1 MVNVNCYT
9 FTCVEMEEQMNVTEL
24 KKQVYSL
31 VQVGNLSEKL
41 LELIIPDGQAVPFE
55 CELWDYKEAYEESA
69 HDYTKTARS
78 IASLYNTYGG
88 YLLYGIKELVKDT
101 SYELAGVKQ
110 GEINVQKLKGQLD
123 KYFGQRLN
131 INIIELTYGSPA
143 VTIGLLHV
151 PKRPEQ
157 LHTISANKRAEDA
170 KNKLIFSEGAT
181 LYRVG
186 DECKQAVTHADFEFL
201 TSSRDLLAL
210 IDGKF
215 VKKINLLD
223 HNLPD
228 RNFICPSFVGRVEI
242 IQKLWAWL
250 SDEFQYAKV
259 LAGEGGKG
267 KTSIAYEFCQLI
279 ASTGA
284 PLFDQIIWLTAKTQ
298 QFKAG
303 VNDFIST
310 PETHYNDL
318 ESLLITICQKTG
330 ALDSEL
336 EDLGVIQLK
345 RLARQNLEN
354 YPSFIVVDD
363 VDSTN
368 VDEQKRIMETAREIG
383 GSKSKILLTTRSNVS
398 YSSDTAIEVPGLS
411 GEEYEQYM
419 DELKSSMGF
428 DAITQKT
435 IRKLEKASEGSPLF
449 TESILRLCRV
459 GYSIDDAISEWHGKK
474 GEAVR
479 SAALR
484 REIHQLSPEAR
495 RVLLTIAFI
504 GSCSLVELRHYTELE
519 QLLIEDAIPE
529 LGRLFLL
536 QSASFIESEPR
547 FKCSQSISTLTIT
560 LKDEIVPNADRYL
573 GALKGRA
580 QALKS
585 NTSKNSQVAVGEA
598 IRQSIAL
605 LKEKDYTKARA
616 TIKSV
621 LRKQQYK
628 NNPDLLLAYAQIESM
643 DPLADINSVRSA
655 FKDAYTHGQRK
666 ELLFDI
672 WFQVEARTG
681 NKSELVEVC
690 RSAVID
696 AKLHTIKWL
705 NRSAEAKFLLAH
717 KMGSVARKHE
727 LLASSYEDISQAI
740 KKSHGAL
747 KHQLKELSIKILDD
761 LWESLNLEREE
772 FKAFK
777 AMYKAIKA
785 GDIRSANYHRMSE
798 AACAIHALY
807 NSEGLTN
814 RRKKEVYPDYLECQR
829 VIADVMEL
837 VDDTRHEVLNTL
849 GDVKNRFILSAQR

>member
-1 MVNVNCYT
+1 MNVND
-9 FTCVEMEEQMNVTEL
+9 L
-24 KKQVYSL
+24 KKQVYGL
-31 VQVGNLSEKL
+31 IQAGTLSETVLKL
-41 LELIIPDGQAVPFE
+41 LIPDNNVTPFE
-55 CELWDYKEAYEESA
+55 CELWDYKEAYAESS
-69 HDYTKTARS
+69 HDYTKTARA

-88 YLLYGIKELVKDT
+88 YLLYGIKETIKDT
-101 SYELAGVKQ
+101 QYELIGVKE
-110 GEINVQKLKGQLD
+110 GTIDIQKLKGQLD
-123 KYFGQRLN
+123 KYFGHRLN
-131 INIIELTYGSPA
+131 INIIELSYGSPV

-157 LHTISANKRAEDA
+157 LHTISANKIANDS
-170 KNKLIFSEGAT
+170 KNKVIFTEGAT
-181 LYRVG
+181 LYRDG
-186 DECKQAVTHADFEFL
+186 DKCKQAVTHADFEFL

-210 IDGKF
+210 LDGKF

-228 RNFICPSFVGRVEI
+228 RNFICPNFVGRVEI

-279 ASTGA
+279 TSTGA
-284 PLFDQIIWLTAKTQ
+284 PIFDQIIWLTAKTQ

-303 VNDFIST
+303 ADDFINT

-330 ALDSEL
+330 TLDAEL
-336 EDLGVIQLK
+336 DDLGITQLK

-354 YPSFIVVDD
+354 YPSFIVIDD
-363 VDSTN
+363 VDSTD

-398 YSSDTAIEVPGLS
+398 YSSDTAIEVPGLA
-411 GEEYEQYM
+411 GEEYEQYI
-419 DELKSSMGF
+419 DELKSSMRF
-428 DAITQKT
+428 DDITSKT
-435 IRKLEKASEGSPLF
+435 VRKLEKASEGSPLF

-504 GSCSLVELRHYTELE
+504 GSCSLSELRHYTELE
-519 QLLIEDAIPE
+519 QPLIEDAIPE

-547 FKCSQSISTLTIT
+547 FKCSQSISNLTIS
-560 LKDEIVPNADRYL
+560 LKDEIVPNAERYL
-573 GALKGRA
+573 GTLKGRA
-580 QALKS
+580 QALKA
-585 NTSKNSQVAVGEA
+585 NSSRNNQVSVGEA
-598 IRQSIAL
+598 IRQSVAL
-605 LKEKDYTKARA
+605 LKEKEYSKARA

-621 LRKQQYK
+621 LKKQQYK

-643 DPLADINSVRSA
+643 DPLADINSVRSS
-655 FKDAYTHGQRK
+655 FRDAYTHGQRK
-666 ELLFDI
+666 ELLFDL

-681 NKSELVEVC
+681 SKSELVDVC

-696 AKLHTIKWL
+696 AKLQTPKWL

-717 KMGSVARKHE
+717 KMGSAARKHE
-727 LLASSYEDISQAI
+727 LLASSYDDISQAI
-740 KKSHGAL
+740 KKSHGEL
-747 KHQLKELSIKILDD
+747 KHQLKDLSIKILDA
-761 LWESLNLEREE
+761 LWGSLQIDRED

-777 AMYKAIKA
+777 AMHKAIRA
-785 GDIRSANYHRMSE
+785 GDIRSINYYRLSE
-798 AACAIHALY
+798 AACAIHTIY
-807 NSEGLTN
+807 HSENTTA
-814 RRKKEVYPDYLECQR
+814 RRKKEILPDYLECQR
-829 VIADVMEL
+829 AIADVIEL
-837 VDDTRHEVLNTL
+837 IDDTRYDVLNTL
-849 GDVKNRFILSAQR
+849 GDTKNRFILSA